1 LDLQNKVRQTVLQ
14 ICGGI
19 GFLWSIFMAVNS
31 QISSNQDMKAKY
43 DRETAELF
51 IKAVESQAPEALF
64 SLAYIARRDPKNY
77 HETIFRMLASLITRL
92 SPSACSQ
99 LSLAD
104 ADIATKQAAVDKM
117 ESAKKKIQVAFQL
130 LHERATKEDPEG
142 ATYN

>member
-1 LDLQNKVRQTVLQ
+1 MFEFNPAMIWIIVAIYILLSTLLVAYLPGFIAPLKTGLSYSKEIEALDLQNKVRQTVLQ

-77 HETIFRMLASLITRL
+77 
-92 SPSACSQ
+92 
-99 LSLAD
+99 
-104 ADIATKQAAVDKM
+104 
-117 ESAKKKIQVAFQL
+117 
-130 LHERATKEDPEG
+130 
-142 ATYN
+142 